1 MGGQGVVEAA
11 VGHAA
16 SEGGLVGWQWKA
28 KLLACWL
35 AWDGQEVAAV
45 AAAAAVVGVL
55 HPSAWVAAAWGLH
68 DCHYHHCRAQ
78 HWLPVAVVAATLA
91 VAVGGAGHEAEA
103 GEAVLVAVA
112 ADRGVAGLLPWRGDK
127 RERER
132 EKRGHSQPKEAH
144 FKTQTRDQHRRGGV
158 ATCSGCPLHGC
169 WLVAQPWRRCA

>member
-35 AWDGQEVAAV
+35 AWDGQEVAAA
-45 AAAAAVVGVL
+45 AAAAAVAGVL

-78 HWLPVAVVAATLA
+78 HWLPVAVVAAALA
-91 VAVGGAGHEAEA
+91 VAVGGAGHEAEV

-112 ADRGVAGLLPWRGDK
+112 ADRGVVGLLPWRRGK
-127 RERER
+127 REKER
-132 EKRGHSQPKEAH
+132 KRRPTSRLKH
-144 FKTQTRDQHRRGGV
+144 
-158 ATCSGCPLHGC
+158 ATNTGAVVLPHAVGARYM
-169 WLVAQPWRRCA
+169 VVG